1 MYRQKYVLSYGEH
14 AQTTSLPVT
23 IFTNG
28 PFGLRGREREQSIV
42 EQIQHKISLFQ
53 ANSTLLPLHSPS
65 FTPPSKQ
72 AIKVD
77 PRCEL
82 CCQQA
87 ETVSHL
93 LWECPFARNVWAMFK
108 GQTQKCNNEAN
119 DFFLLFKQMQIKLS
133 QLELE
138 RRSVTTWS
146 IWNAR
151 NTFYFEQM
159 QTHPRVILE
168 GAGALFEEY
177 QRLMVAHQ
185 AS

>member
-1 MYRQKYVLSYGEH
+1 MLSGPDPSPCLNKIWAPNVPQKVRTFIWRACSNC
-14 AQTTSLPVT
+14 LPT
-23 IFTNG
+23 RDN
-28 PFGLRGREREQSIV
+28 
-42 EQIQHKISLFQ
+42 
-53 ANSTLLPLHSPS
+53 LHCR
-65 FTPPSKQ
+65 
-72 AIKVD
+72 KVKV

-108 GQTQKCNNEAN
+108 GRTQKCSNEAN

-138 RRSVTTWS
+138 RWAVTAWS

-151 NTFYFEQM
+151 NTFYFELV

-168 GAGALFEEY
+168 GAGGLFEEY

-185 AS
+185 VS